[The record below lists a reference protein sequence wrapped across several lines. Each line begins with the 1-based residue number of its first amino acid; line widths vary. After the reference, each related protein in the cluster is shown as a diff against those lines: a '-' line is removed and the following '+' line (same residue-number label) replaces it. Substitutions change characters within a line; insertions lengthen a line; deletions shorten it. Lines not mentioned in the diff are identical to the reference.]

1 MIPPATVQTIIE
13 TARIEEVVGDYVN
26 LKRRGANMTGLCPF
40 HNEKTPSFSVSPS
53 KGIYKCFGCGKA
65 GNALR
70 FIMDHERLSY
80 PEALRYL
87 AVKYNIPIEEQ
98 EESPEEKKI
107 HDERE
112 SLMAVTTYASKYFTD
127 NLLTT
132 EQGKAVGLAYF
143 KERGFSMETI
153 TKFQLGYSD
162 DSWEGLTKDAL
173 KNGYELTYLEKAGLT
188 IVNGDQKHDRFRN
201 RVIFPILSL
210 SGRAIGFG
218 GRILGKDVNK
228 AKYVNSPE
236 SEIYHKSASL
246 YGIYFARTAIMAKDE
261 CYLVEGY
268 TDVISLHQAGF
279 ENVVASSG
287 TSLTTDQIKMIKRF
301 TSNITILYDG
311 DEAGIKASF
320 RGIDMILEQGMQV
333 RIVLFPPGE
342 DPDSFV
348 QKNRHADVVQFFK
361 EQTNNFILFKTKM
374 LHEDAKSDP
383 IRRTQLI
390 KEIVHSISL
399 IPDAISRN
407 EYTRECGSI
416 LGVPEQTLL
425 NELNTLLKKNFK
437 QGIQEKSPGAVVDI
451 PAIPVIPEPQAG
463 FDFSNSEYQEKEVI
477 RLLILWGQEEIQ
489 AEDESELKQK
499 IKVAEF
505 IVHEIVHDEL
515 KFSNAVYQAIF
526 DEIAALVSSGNIP
539 ATEVFT
545 HHAKGEISNMAIT
558 LLSSPYALSE
568 GWSEKKRIYVTTE
581 KDVLA
586 EAVTSAMISFKLKHL
601 EGMIRENEKL
611 MQAAGPA
618 DDIGLLMQSQRTL
631 VNIKKLMSAK
641 LNRII
646 TR

>member
-1 MIPPATVQTIIE
+1 
-13 TARIEEVVGDYVN
+13 
-26 LKRRGANMTGLCPF
+26 MTGLCPF

-70 FIMDHERLSY
+70 FIMDHERLTY

-98 EESPEEKKI
+98 EESPEEKAI
-107 HDERE
+107 QNERE
-112 SLMAVTTYASKYFTD
+112 SLMSVTAFASKYFID
-127 NLLTT
+127 NLLTSD
-132 EQGKAVGLAYF
+132 QGKAIGFTYF
-143 KERGFSMETI
+143 KERGFSTETI

-162 DSWEGLTKDAL
+162 DSWEGLTQAAL
-173 KNGYELTYLEKAGLT
+173 KNGYELSYLEKAGLT
-188 IVNGDQKHDRFRN
+188 IINGDQRHDRFRN
-201 RVIFPILSL
+201 RVIFPIHSL
-210 SGRAIGFG
+210 SGRVIGFG
-218 GRILGKDVNK
+218 GRILGKEINK

-246 YGIYFARTAIMAKDE
+246 YGIYFARTAIMSKDE

-287 TSLTTDQIKMIKRF
+287 TSLTTEQIKMIKRF

-348 QKNRHADVVQFFK
+348 QKNRHADVVKFFK
-361 EQTNNFILFKTKM
+361 DETSNFILFKTKM
-374 LHEDAKSDP
+374 LHEDAKNDP

-407 EYTRECGSI
+407 EYTRECGTI

-425 NELNTLLKKNFK
+425 NELNSLLKKNFK
-437 QGIQEKSPGAVVDI
+437 QGALEKMPGVAVELPNV
-451 PAIPVIPEPQAG
+451 PAIPEPQTD
-463 FDFSNSEYQEKEVI
+463 FDFSNSEYQERDII
-477 RLLILWGQEEIQ
+477 RLLITWGNEKIQ
-489 AEDESELKQK
+489 AEDETDVKLLTR
-499 IKVAEF
+499 VGDF
-505 IVHEIVHDEL
+505 IVQEILHDDL
-515 KFSNAVYQAIF
+515 KFSNSVYQTIF
-526 DEIAALVSSGNIP
+526 DEVASHVKNGDIP
-539 ATEVFT
+539 KAEVFT
-545 HHAKGEISNMAIT
+545 NHPNRDISNTAIT
-558 LLSSPYALSE
+558 LISSPYVLSE
-568 GWSEKKRIYVTTE
+568 GWSEKKRIFVLTE
-581 KDVLA
+581 KDILP
-586 EAVTSAMISFKLKHL
+586 EAVTSAILSFKMKHI
-601 EGMIRENEKL
+601 ERMILDNEKL
-611 MQAAGPA
+611 MQSSTP
-618 DDIGLLMQSQRTL
+618 DQDITPVIQSQRTL
-631 VNIKKLMSAK
+631 INIKKIMADK